1 MPALQQTETK
11 NLEQLIKRINA
22 EQPRRTF
29 QVRAIDEEART
40 VELAFSSEEPY
51 QRWWG
56 VEVLGHN
63 PEEMRLDRLK
73 DGAPLLFNHDFDKHL
88 GTIESVTV
96 SNDKVGRV
104 LVRFSKNEKADEKW
118 RDVLDGILKKSS
130 VGYMVHAVRLVEERD
145 DGLDEY
151 RVTDWEP
158 YEVSLVT
165 VPADNSVGVGRS
177 LGESLPPLFD
187 DVFEEIPQEDNQV
200 PLDDTRQH
208 GKTKPTSSEEQ
219 SRDIDMPDPV
229 KTEQTPPVDQVNAE
243 QERQLGADAER
254 QRVKTIMDMVRSYG
268 HEQLGMKHIA
278 DGNSPEE
285 FQKALLDEMNKRGQA
300 PVATANSSGDDAE
313 LGMSDSET
321 RQYSFLKVVRALA
334 NPTDIRAQKDAAF
347 EIECSDAA
355 AERSGKD
362 AQGIIVPQDVL
373 QRAINPGT
381 TGGNLIATDLH
392 SQSFIDV
399 LLNRSVLLQLCTS
412 LSGLVGNVD
421 IPRQTAG
428 ATGYWVDDDEDVT
441 ASELTFDKISLSP
454 KTVGALVEITRR
466 QLQQSSLDMESMVRR
481 DIARQL
487 ALTLD
492 KAGLY
497 GTGSANQPR
506 GVANTSGINAVTFAA
521 AGKPTFLETVAM
533 ESEIAADNADVN
545 SMRYLFNARMRG
557 HFRSTEK
564 FSNSNGQTIWEPG
577 NTINGYSVDVTNQIN
592 DGEVL
597 FGNWSDL
604 ICGMWGG
611 LDLTVDPYTHSQKGR
626 VRIVAFED
634 VDFAVRHVESFC
646 RGKAA

>member
-1 MPALQQTETK
+1 MD
-11 NLEQLIKRINA
+11 QLIKRINA
-22 EQPRRTF
+22 DQPRRTF
-29 QVRAIDEEART
+29 QVRSVDEEART

-56 VEVLGHN
+56 VEVLGHE
-63 PEEMRLDRLK
+63 PGEVRLDRLK

-88 GTIESVTV
+88 GTIESVSV
-96 SNDKVGRV
+96 SNDRVGRV
-104 LVRFSKNEKADEKW
+104 VVRFSKNEKADEKW
-118 RDVLDGILKKSS
+118 RDVVDGILKKSS
-130 VGYMVHAVRLVEERD
+130 VGYRVHAVRLVEGRD

-177 LGESLPPLFD
+177 MASELERSRVEPRHNTS
-187 DVFEEIPQEDNQV
+187 EIPPEEKQAENIE
-200 PLDDTRQH
+200 
-208 GKTKPTSSEEQ
+208 TSSHGDLEPQEPEPQQ

-229 KTEQTPPVDQVNAE
+229 KTEPTPPVDPVNAE

-285 FQKALLDEMNKRGQA
+285 FQKALLDEMNKRGQD

-347 EIECSDAA
+347 EIECSHAA

-577 NTINGYSVDVTNQIN
+577 NTINGYSVDVTNQID